1 MKSMKWIIYCAHL
14 LEKFAAN
21 FIKVC
26 NRDAPNL
33 NECARE
39 SFETLKP
46 RLMVGMPE
54 LFIPPME
61 PLTVP
66 EIKMDQDS
74 GAIYLH
80 STYKNVKI
88 KGISKH
94 KLNDLRIEPKQLKF
108 TVSLTFPKLYLESE
122 YNIKG
127 KIMMMPLLGD
137 GHCKL
142 ELSKSRS

>member
-1 MKSMKWIIYCAHL
+1 
-14 LEKFAAN
+14 
-21 FIKVC
+21 
-26 NRDAPNL
+26 
-33 NECARE
+33 
-39 SFETLKP
+39 
-46 RLMVGMPE
+46 MVGMPE
-54 LFIPPME
+54 LYIPPME

-142 ELSKSRS
+142 ELSKSRSSG

>member
-1 MKSMKWIIYCAHL
+1 MDYVKWIVTPANHFD
-14 LEKFAAN
+14 KFTAA
-21 FIKVC
+21 FLKVC
-26 NRDAPNL
+26 NRDSPNL

-61 PLTVP
+61 PLTIP

-88 KGISKH
+88 TGISKH

-108 TVSLTFPKLYLESE
+108 VVALTFPKLFLESE

-142 ELSKSRS
+142 QLSKSS